1 MIIRLEHCRAITGP
15 NGKGYCS
22 RGMREF
28 AKQQG
33 LDWEDFLANGI
44 DSAILGRIDDEMVRR
59 VIEGAERNG
68 K

>member
-28 AKQQG
+28 AQVHN
-33 LDWEDFLANGI
+33 LDWEDFLQNGI
-44 DSAILGRIDDEMVRR
+44 DSEVLGAIDDAMVKK
-59 VIEGAERNG
+59 VIAEAEKNG